1 MWRSPRNVAAP
12 AANEK
17 QAAGTTQV
25 VRRVEVTVERQVC
38 SLEVHGVVNLQ
49 YGQACPVCG
58 QTLAG
63 PQSKSSLEL
72 GAGSA
77 GEEKT
82 R

>member
-49 YGQACPVCG
+49 YGQPCPVCG

-63 PQSKSSLEL
+63 PESKPALKL
-72 GAGSA
+72 NAGTD
-77 GEEKT
+77 GET
-82 R
+82 RTR